1 MRRIKNGKAYD
12 TETGDLIVERGG
24 DERDEWIHRLYRTR
38 EGAYFLYKSGPQPGE
53 QPDEYYSAELI
64 RPLTDEAAKQW
75 LERNANPLVE
85 KYFGEVPEAGAAER
99 RFTLQ
104 LSDNLAARL
113 ATIAQAKDVT
123 LTRYIVRCLERCAA
137 ADGKPTPLASRQQ
150 RSSVNS
156 NR

>member
-38 EGAYFLYKSGPQPGE
+38 EGAYFLYESGPQPGE

-99 RFTLQ
+99 RFTLRTLRQ
-104 LSDNLAARL
+104 SGGAPCNDRASQRCNFDPLYRPLFGALRSSRRKAHSAR
-113 ATIAQAKDVT
+113 I
-123 LTRYIVRCLERCAA
+123 AA
-137 ADGKPTPLASRQQ
+137 ATFISQF
-150 RSSVNS
+150 
-156 NR
+156 